1 MTINFTDN
9 GIGINE
15 TYRENIFKPYI
26 RINSIENVQ
35 GTGIGLL
42 KAKKMAELI
51 DAQIILAESSDSGT
65 TFQLIINTND
75 KKDEN

>member
-1 MTINFTDN
+1 MLRND
-9 GIGINE
+9 
-15 TYRENIFKPYI
+15 YI

-51 DAQIILAESSDSGT
+51 DSQIILAESSDSGT
-65 TFQLIINTND
+65 TFQLIINTNN